1 MWLMSRLFSLLL
13 ISLFSGSV
21 AAAENSYDYFSAN
34 RQLVR
39 NGFQA
44 VLMCNGLYTSN
55 RHVSEIFEQELAYLT
70 GARFGGIVGDAN
82 RGDYQINSTLK
93 SVSVGG
99 GTAGPSVSGHTG
111 CCDAQAAKDG

>member
-1 MWLMSRLFSLLL
+1 VWLMPRLFPLLL
-13 ISLFSGSV
+13 ISLLSGSL

-39 NGFQA
+39 NGLQA

-70 GARFGGIVGDAN
+70 GARFGGIVGNAN
-82 RGDYQINSTLK
+82 GGDYQESVDK
-93 SVSVGG
+93 SFKGIVV
-99 GTAGPSVSGHTG
+99 
-111 CCDAQAAKDG
+111 C

>member
-1 MWLMSRLFSLLL
+1 MWLMSRLFCLLL

-39 NGFQA
+39 NGLQA

-70 GARFGGIVGDAN
+70 GARDRHLLGLRKLRHAARRLGDEIGA
-82 RGDYQINSTLK
+82 RRR
-93 SVSVGG
+93 
-99 GTAGPSVSGHTG
+99 
-111 CCDAQAAKDG
+111 

>member
-39 NGFQA
+39 NGLQA
-44 VLMCNGLYTSN
+44 VLMCNGLYISN
-55 RHVSEIFEQELAYLT
+55 RHVSEIFEQQLAYLT
-70 GARFGGIVGDAN
+70 GARARHLLGLRKLRHAARRLGDEI
-82 RGDYQINSTLK
+82 G
-93 SVSVGG
+93 
-99 GTAGPSVSGHTG
+99 AGRR
-111 CCDAQAAKDG
+111 

>member
-1 MWLMSRLFSLLL
+1 MWLMSRLFCLLL

-21 AAAENSYDYFSAN
+21 AATENSYDYFSAN

-39 NGFQA
+39 NGLQA

-70 GARFGGIVGDAN
+70 GARARHLLGLRKLRHAARRLGDEIGA
-82 RGDYQINSTLK
+82 RRR
-93 SVSVGG
+93 
-99 GTAGPSVSGHTG
+99 
-111 CCDAQAAKDG
+111 

>member
-1 MWLMSRLFSLLL
+1 VWLMSRLFSLLL

-39 NGFQA
+39 NGLQA

-55 RHVSEIFEQELAYLT
+55 RHVIEIFEQQLAYLT
-70 GARFGGIVGDAN
+70 GARVWHLLGLRKLRHAARRLGDEIGA
-82 RGDYQINSTLK
+82 RRR
-93 SVSVGG
+93 
-99 GTAGPSVSGHTG
+99 
-111 CCDAQAAKDG
+111 